1 MALFQGLLDR
11 EGRVLDKA
19 NRLVR
24 AGFVSLDADAPARA
38 AGAFLKALGLLEAI
52 EPTARTGDFAESFA
66 NVGTG
71 LLRVGRFES
80 AQAAATRALSADGGN
95 ANGLGLQGDILVAQ
109 GKAPDALS
117 YYDAGLRVEPK
128 AKLLWERKGDAHAA
142 LEQRSE
148 AIRAYM
154 QAVNL
159 DPDDVDGYA
168 RVLAFVP
175 EDAALWVRKG
185 DAHRRRNELEE
196 AQTAFDRAL
205 RIDSES
211 KEALEGKSSAYL
223 AAGEPQRAL
232 RCLDRVIQIDPYD
245 PDAWRLRGDVHATSN
260 QTEEALRSYD
270 EALRQR
276 DGDAVAWAT

>member
-1 MALFQGLLDR
+1 MDRVARDGMTGMALFQGLLDR

-52 EPTARTGDFAESFA
+52 EPAGRTGDFADSFA

-80 AQAAATRALSADGGN
+80 AQAAATRALSARGGN
-95 ANGLGLQGDILVAQ
+95 PDGVGLPGDILIAQ

-128 AKLLWERKGDAHAA
+128 AKLLWERKGDAHAT
-142 LEQRSE
+142 LEQQSE

-159 DPDDVDGYA
+159 DPDDVD
-168 RVLAFVP
+168 R
-175 EDAALWVRKG
+175 
-185 DAHRRRNELEE
+185 
-196 AQTAFDRAL
+196 
-205 RIDSES
+205 
-211 KEALEGKSSAYL
+211 
-223 AAGEPQRAL
+223 
-232 RCLDRVIQIDPYD
+232 
-245 PDAWRLRGDVHATSN
+245 
-260 QTEEALRSYD
+260 
-270 EALRQR
+270 
-276 DGDAVAWAT
+276 